1 MFETISI
8 MNTEGKKME
17 QRIKAIIR
25 LFVALVPVANI
36 VLVQF
41 GKSPL
46 PFTQD
51 EVNAGLS
58 AVVAVLGI
66 FWAWWK
72 NNNMTKAAQSL
83 QETLDELKEVDRDE
97 AGGEGDPLEVE

>member
-1 MFETISI
+1 
-8 MNTEGKKME
+8 MNQRTE
-17 QRIKAIIR
+17 AIAR
-25 LFVALVPVANI
+25 LIVALVPVANI
-36 VLVQF
+36 VLIEF

-51 EVNAGLS
+51 EVNVGVS
-58 AVVAVLGI
+58 AVISVLGI
-66 FWAWWK
+66 CWAWWK
-72 NNNMTKAAQSL
+72 NNNMTRAAQSL

>member
-1 MFETISI
+1 
-8 MNTEGKKME
+8 MNERT
-17 QRIKAIIR
+17 KAIIR
-25 LFVALVPVANI
+25 LLVALVPVLNI

-46 PFTQD
+46 PFSQE

-58 AVVAVLGI
+58 AVVAVVGI
-66 FWAWWK
+66 LWAWWK

-83 QETLDELKEVDRDE
+83 QETLVELKEVDKDE
-97 AGGEGDPLEVE
+97 AGGEGDPLGVE

>member
-1 MFETISI
+1 
-8 MNTEGKKME
+8 MNERT
-17 QRIKAIIR
+17 KAIIR
-25 LFVALVPVANI
+25 LLVALVPVLNI

-46 PFTQD
+46 PFSQE

-58 AVVAVLGI
+58 AVVAVVGI
-66 FWAWWK
+66 LWAWWK

-83 QETLDELKEVDRDE
+83 QETLVELKKVDKDE
-97 AGGEGDPLEVE
+97 AGGEGDPLGVE

>member
-1 MFETISI
+1 MRE
-8 MNTEGKKME
+8 
-17 QRIKAIIR
+17 RVKAIIR
-25 LFVALVPVANI
+25 LIVALVPVFNI
-36 VLVQF
+36 VLVQA

-46 PFTQD
+46 PFSQD

-72 NNNMTKAAQSL
+72 NNNITKAAQSMQPAL
-83 QETLDELKEVDRDE
+83 NELKAVDKDE
-97 AGGEGDPLEVE
+97 AGGEGDPLGVE

>member
-1 MFETISI
+1 
-8 MNTEGKKME
+8 MNERT
-17 QRIKAIIR
+17 KAIIR
-25 LFVALVPVANI
+25 LLVALVPVLNI

-46 PFTQD
+46 PFSQE

-58 AVVAVLGI
+58 AVVAVIGI
-66 FWAWWK
+66 LWAWWK

-83 QETLDELKEVDRDE
+83 QDTLVELKEVDKDE
-97 AGGEGDPLEVE
+97 AGGEGDPLGVE

>member
-1 MFETISI
+1 MSE
-8 MNTEGKKME
+8 
-17 QRIKAIIR
+17 RVKAIIR
-25 LFVALVPVANI
+25 LIVALVPVFNI
-36 VLVQF
+36 VLVQA

-58 AVVAVLGI
+58 TVVAVLGI

-72 NNNMTKAAQSL
+72 NNNMTKAAQSMQPAL
-83 QETLDELKEVDRDE
+83 NELKAIDKDE
-97 AGGEGDPLEVE
+97 AGGEGDPLGVE

>member
-1 MFETISI
+1 MKQR
-8 MNTEGKKME
+8 TE
-17 QRIKAIIR
+17 AIAR
-25 LFVALVPVANI
+25 LVVALVPVANI
-36 VLVQF
+36 ILIQV

-51 EVNAGLS
+51 EVNVGVS
-58 AVVAVLGI
+58 AVVSVLGI
-66 FWAWWK
+66 CWAWWK

-97 AGGEGDPLEVE
+97 AGGEGNPLEVE

>member
-1 MFETISI
+1 
-8 MNTEGKKME
+8 MNERT
-17 QRIKAIIR
+17 KAIIR
-25 LFVALVPVANI
+25 LLVALVPVLNI

-46 PFTQD
+46 PFSQE

-66 FWAWWK
+66 LWAWWK
-72 NNNMTKAAQSL
+72 NNNMTFEAQL
-83 QETLDELKEVDRDE
+83 AQKELDKLKDDRNHI
-97 AGGEGDPLEVE
+97 GGEGDPLEVQ

>member
-1 MFETISI
+1 MRE
-8 MNTEGKKME
+8 
-17 QRIKAIIR
+17 RVKAVIR
-25 LFVALVPVANI
+25 LIVALVPVLNI
-36 VLVQF
+36 VLVQA

-46 PFTQD
+46 PFSQD

-72 NNNMTKAAQSL
+72 NNNMTKAAQSMQPAL
-83 QETLDELKEVDRDE
+83 NELKAVDKDE
-97 AGGEGDPLEVE
+97 AGGEGDPLGVE

>member
-1 MFETISI
+1 
-8 MNTEGKKME
+8 MNERT
-17 QRIKAIIR
+17 KAIIR
-25 LFVALVPVANI
+25 LLVALVPVLNI

-46 PFTQD
+46 PFSQE

-66 FWAWWK
+66 LWAWWK

-83 QETLDELKEVDRDE
+83 QETLVELKEVDKEE
-97 AGGEGDPLEVE
+97 AGGEGDPLGVE

>member
-1 MFETISI
+1 MKQR
-8 MNTEGKKME
+8 TE
-17 QRIKAIIR
+17 AIAR
-25 LFVALVPVANI
+25 LVVALVPVANI
-36 VLVQF
+36 ILIQV

-51 EVNAGLS
+51 EVNVGVS
-58 AVVAVLGI
+58 AVVSVLGI
-66 FWAWWK
+66 CWAWWK

-83 QETLDELKEVDRDE
+83 QETLVELKEVDRDE